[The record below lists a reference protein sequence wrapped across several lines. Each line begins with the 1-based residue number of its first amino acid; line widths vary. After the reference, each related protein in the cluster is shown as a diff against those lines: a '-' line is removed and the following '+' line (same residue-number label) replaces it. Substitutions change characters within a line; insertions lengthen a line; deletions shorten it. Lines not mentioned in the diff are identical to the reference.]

1 MSSDI
6 TINGLTLLPL
16 KEAAKNFSYTKD
28 YVARLAREQKIVAT
42 QIGRQWYVDPLS
54 LKNFVDIA
62 ELEQAVKRS
71 YLSEDR
77 KREQA
82 IKNRVSQ
89 IKSVKKSKIGA
100 RTKKISH
107 AIAVAV
113 VGVVFAFGISD
124 LSVDFSKSAGHEVL
138 LINEATGFAV
148 ASPMPTAILNTVE
161 DKSSTV
167 FFEESVE
174 AISTTTSG
182 VLLVAKG
189 FDREFGL
196 AEVEQMFSDDVE
208 VLYADDGSGV
218 ILFKNSEGVLERR
231 DFVSLPD
238 MSFRSSD
245 VRQ

>member
-82 IKNRVSQ
+82 IKTRVSQ
-89 IKSVKKSKIGA
+89 IKSAKKSKVGL

-107 AIAVAV
+107 AVAVAV
-113 VGVVFAFGISD
+113 TGFIFAFGISN
-124 LSVDFSKSAGHEVL
+124 LQGDFSKVVSQEVL
-138 LINEATGFAV
+138 STNEASGFAV

-161 DKSSTV
+161 EKSPTV

-174 AISTTTSG
+174 AVSTTTSG

-189 FDREFGL
+189 FDREIGL
-196 AEVEQMFSDDVE
+196 AEVEKMFSDDVE

-218 ILFKNSEGVLERR
+218 ILFRNSEGVLERR
-231 DFVSLPD
+231 DFISLPD
-238 MSFRSSD
+238 MPFRSNEG
-245 VRQ
+245 RQ

>member
-62 ELEQAVKRS
+62 ELEQSVKRS

-82 IKNRVSQ
+82 IKTRVSQ
-89 IKSVKKSKIGA
+89 IKSAKKVRVGSRA
-100 RTKKISH
+100 KKISH
-107 AIAVAV
+107 ALMVAAL
-113 VGVVFAFGISD
+113 GTIFAFGISGV
-124 LSVDFSKSAGHEVL
+124 SQDFSKVTNHEVIL
-138 LINEATGFAV
+138 TDEATGFAV

-161 DKSSTV
+161 ENSSAV
-167 FFEESVE
+167 IFDESVE

-182 VLLVAKG
+182 VLLLAKG
-189 FDREFGL
+189 FDRELGL
-196 AEVEQMFSDDVE
+196 AEIEQMFSDDVE
-208 VLYADDGSGV
+208 VLYANDGSGV
-218 ILFKNSEGVLERR
+218 ILFRNSEGVLERR

-238 MSFRSSD
+238 MPFRANES
-245 VRQ
+245 RP